1 MNEILSIKPISLEL
15 NESNDIYMLLNIG
28 ILSNVANYNDAQF
41 TDEFIE
47 YIVSNKDTYIGL
59 PLQVNKE
66 KLENAEYENLT
77 HELVNGKLMT
87 DSIGSFVDYW
97 TEIVDDATVLMGSV
111 KIWKRYPNT
120 CNAILELYENGDL
133 ESSCEVMVK
142 EYKEITEDG
151 IRIIDHA
158 EGSNAFIGSAIV
170 SSPAEVRAKATLLVA
185 EAYEKDLS
193 IENEGKGDDN
203 VAEKEVFN
211 KGHKIQYKGKFETAS
226 LKYSEISNQIYNK
239 LNPINA
245 KTNGRQYNYYIH
257 TIYNDNVIVEDW
269 DDYEVLFKIP
279 YSIENDEVII
289 SPSDQWEQGKLGF
302 IPDNTT
308 ELANILADKEKEL
321 SDIQDELT
329 QVKEELASMKNNET
343 KEVTDFDDKIKEL
356 NGTIVNQ
363 AQTESELKNE
373 IAELKSTIDDLNQ
386 YKEKVEKAEKEAEIT
401 ELSNKYSKLLSEE
414 AFKSEE
420 VQNAIQEL
428 NSEKLNEIVVNEVT
442 KQKNDVEV
450 ASKQNDDV
458 VVVANK
464 QEDLIV
470 KDKREFWA
478 SPRS

>member
-1 MNEILSIKPISLEL
+1 MKEILSIKPISLEL

-66 KLENAEYENLT
+66 KLENAEYDNLT

-87 DSIGSFVDYW
+87 DSIGSFVDFW
-97 TEIVDDATVLMGSV
+97 TETIDDATVLMGSV

-120 CNAILELYENGDL
+120 CNAILELYDNGDL

-158 EGSNAFIGSAIV
+158 DGGNAFIGSAIV
-170 SSPAEVRAKATLLVA
+170 SNPAEARAKATLLVA
-185 EAYEKDLS
+185 EAYEKDLI
-193 IENEGKGDDN
+193 IENEEKGDVN

-257 TIYNDNVIVEDW
+257 TIYNDHVIVEDW

-289 SPSDQWEQGKLGF
+289 SPPDQWEQGKLGF
-302 IPDNTT
+302 IPDNTV
-308 ELANILADKEKEL
+308 ELANLLSEKEKKL
-321 SDIQDELT
+321 SDVQDELSK
-329 QVKEELASMKNNET
+329 VKNELAS
-343 KEVTDFDDKIKEL
+343 KEDTDFDKKIKEL
-356 NGTIVNQ
+356 NDTIVVQ
-363 AQTESELKNE
+363 AENENKLKAEISELISDVEN
-373 IAELKSTIDDLNQ
+373 LKK
-386 YKEKVEKAEKEAEIT
+386 YKEQVETAEKEAKLN
-401 ELSNKYSKLLSEE
+401 ELNDKYSKLLSEE
-414 AFKSEE
+414 TFKSEE
-420 VQNAIQEL
+420 VQDAIREL
-428 NSEKLNEIVVNEVT
+428 NSEKLNEIVVSEVA
-442 KQKNDVEV
+442 KQKNEVEV
-450 ASKQNDDV
+450 ASNANNDV
-458 VVVANK
+458 IVVASK
-464 QEDLIV
+464 QDDLIV
-470 KDKREFWA
+470 KNKQEYWA

>member
-1 MNEILSIKPISLEL
+1 MKEILSIKPISLEL

-47 YIVSNKDTYIGL
+47 YIVSNKVTYIGL

-66 KLENAEYENLT
+66 KLENAEYDNLT

-87 DSIGSFVDYW
+87 DSIGSFVDFW
-97 TEIVDDATVLMGSV
+97 TETIDDATVLMGSV

-120 CNAILELYENGDL
+120 CSAILELYENGDL
-133 ESSCEVMVK
+133 ESSCEVMIK

-158 EGSNAFIGSAIV
+158 DGSNAFIGSAIV
-170 SSPAEVRAKATLLVA
+170 SNPAESRAKATLLVA

-193 IENEGKGDDN
+193 IENEEKGDVT

-257 TIYNDNVIVEDW
+257 TIFNDHVIVEDW

-302 IPDNTT
+302 IPDNTV
-308 ELANILADKEKEL
+308 ELTNLLSEKEKEL
-321 SDIQDELT
+321 SDVQDELT
-329 QVKEELASMKNNET
+329 QVKEELASLQNDET
-343 KEVTDFDDKIKEL
+343 KEASDFKDKIKEL
-356 NGTIVNQ
+356 NDTIVTQ
-363 AQTESELKNE
+363 AGTESELRNE
-373 IAELKSTIDDLNQ
+373 IAELKSTVEELVQ
-386 YKEKVEKAEKEAEIT
+386 YKEKVEIAEKETEIT

-414 AFKSEE
+414 TFKSDD

-442 KQKNDVEV
+442 KQKNEVEV

-458 VVVANK
+458 IVVASK
-464 QEDLIV
+464 QDDLIV